1 MNVTSKILLAFACLG
16 LAACGAGGGNSSST
30 PIDSPSSSKTE
41 ETSSKDEVSSES
53 VTETSDTASEDPL
66 PSSEE
71 STISSQESSEPEPE
85 PDPVDPTTVFDEN
98 DILLSFPVITD
109 IHVGYS
115 DANVNY
121 AERLTDTFAALKSFR
136 PDTTFDLVMSA
147 GDQTQNGKA
156 ADVQALM
163 EKYNAAFDLSKTPFF
178 FSHGNHDTHWAGCM
192 DTYGFYNAYGSDVY
206 QFDLDQA
213 AAKLGNR
220 HMVRKGV
227 HFISLEFT
235 SYGPGLNTF
244 PDRTV
249 TWLQQ
254 TLASAYADT
263 PDMPIFVVGHSPV
276 HSTIPGSFSSDN
288 SGDWGATKMLL
299 PILKDYHN
307 VIYFSGHTHYNIH
320 DDRAIHQD
328 DITEVQAACTS
339 DIELDTNLPGV
350 SQLSNRREYSFGEIC
365 EVDSRGNVRI
375 GRYDLNERA
384 QVMDYWEISRPQ
396 EDLSHLNRYSDAARA
411 AKQDTPRL
419 KEGGKFILL
428 HTSDGKITITFDA
441 FETDTYMI
449 FSYKARIFPMSQ
461 EEIVDE
467 NEDYI
472 IDIPWLDDWYN
483 SPAKKTGTI
492 SMPLTGTY
500 SRKSTWTVKLYAYD
514 CVGNVGFA
522 WPTRIMLL

>member
-1 MNVTSKILLAFACLG
+1 MKLTSKILFAFACLG
-16 LAACGAGGGNSSST
+16 LAACGSEGGNSSSLVG
-30 PIDSPSSSKTE
+30 E
-41 ETSSKDEVSSES
+41 ETSSTAEGVTSREDVTSES
-53 VTETSDTASEDPL
+53 EKEPPLPSETTSEDPI

-71 STISSQESSEPEPE
+71 SSPSIEDSSEPEPE
-85 PDPVDPTTVFDEN
+85 PVDPTTVFDEN
-98 DILLSFPVITD
+98 NVLLSFPVITD

-156 ADVQALM
+156 ADVAALM
-163 EKYNAAFDLSKTPFF
+163 EKYNAAFDLAKTPFF
-178 FSHGNHDTHWAGCM
+178 FSHGNHDTHWSGCM
-192 DTYGFYNAYGSDVY
+192 DTYGFYNAYGANVY
-206 QFDLDQA
+206 QHDLDQT

-227 HFISLEFT
+227 HFISIEFT

-244 PDRTV
+244 PERTE
-249 TWLQQ
+249 TWLKE
-254 TLASAYADT
+254 TLAAAYADA
-263 PDMPIFVVGHSPV
+263 PNMPIFVVGHSPI
-276 HSTIPGSFSSDN
+276 HSTIPGSFSADD
-288 SGDWGATKMLL
+288 SGDWGASKTLL

-339 DIELDTNLPGV
+339 DLDLDANLPGV
-350 SQLSNRREYSFGEIC
+350 SELSNRREYSFGEIC
-365 EVDSRGNVRI
+365 EVDARGNVRI
-375 GRYDLNERA
+375 GRYDLNQRA

-396 EDLSHLNRYSDAARA
+396 EDLSHLTRYSDEARA
-411 AKQDTPRL
+411 AKQNAPRL

-449 FSYKARIFPMSQ
+449 FSYKARIFPMAQ

-514 CVGNVGFA
+514 CVGNVGFS
-522 WPTRIMLL
+522 WPTKIMLL